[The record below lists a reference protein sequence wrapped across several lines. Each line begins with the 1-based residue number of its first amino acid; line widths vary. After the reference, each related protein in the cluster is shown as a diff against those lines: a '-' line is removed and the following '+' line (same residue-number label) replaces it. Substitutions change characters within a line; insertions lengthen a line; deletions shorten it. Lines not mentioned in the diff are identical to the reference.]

1 MEHTSLSDRRG
12 SAGRSTLHYS
22 ITWGAR
28 PRSDGRMVRPMA
40 LAVSRSSDDAR
51 DEFAKGY
58 LRQVQR
64 LLSSASNGLEGSPA
78 SPRGRAASATR
89 ASRGEQM
96 REVSIQRNPDRRFSI
111 ATKG

>member
-1 MEHTSLSDRRG
+1 
-12 SAGRSTLHYS
+12 
-22 ITWGAR
+22 
-28 PRSDGRMVRPMA
+28 MVRPMA

-58 LRQVQR
+58 LRRVQR

-78 SPRGRAASATR
+78 SPRGRAARATR

-111 ATKG
+111 ATKGTSPKLART